1 MSTDPTTGSATG
13 DTANALAWNRI
24 AQDEP
29 DTGQGR
35 PPVPADISWSTHPG
49 DGPGAEILGTLTGAV
64 VAELGCGTGDHL
76 AYVATRGARQA
87 IGIDSA
93 EHRIRQARTRWQHL
107 PSLVWTTG
115 DAGQVL
121 DAVPEPVDVCYSI
134 FGALWYS
141 DPERLLP
148 RIHAALRPGGR
159 LAFSVG
165 RARPG
170 RLQGARVDNLTLADG
185 TRLPVVH
192 YGYDAAAW
200 TDLLN
205 RHGFTG
211 VSCVEVPARR
221 AGANPTLVLTA
232 ARPRG

>member
-1 MSTDPTTGSATG
+1 MSNEPTISSPTG
-13 DTANALAWNRI
+13 DTANTLAWNRI
-24 AQDEP
+24 AQEEP
-29 DTGQGR
+29 DTEQAR
-35 PPVPADISWSTHPG
+35 PPIPADISWSTQPG
-49 DGPGAEILGTLTGAV
+49 DGPGAEILGPFPGAV

-76 AYVATRGARQA
+76 AYVAAHGARQA

-107 PSLVWTTG
+107 PSLFWMTG

-148 RIHAALRPGGR
+148 RIHAALLPGGR
-159 LAFSVG
+159 LVFSVG

-170 RLQGARVDNLTLADG
+170 QLQGARVDNLTLADG

-192 YGYDAAAW
+192 YSYDATAW
-200 TDLLN
+200 TNLLN

-211 VSCVEVPARR
+211 VGCVEVPARR
-221 AGANPTLVLTA
+221 ADANPTLVLTA
-232 ARPRG
+232 ARSRG

>member
-1 MSTDPTTGSATG
+1 MSTEPTTSSPTG
-13 DTANALAWNRI
+13 DTANSRAWNRI
-24 AQDEP
+24 AQEEP
-29 DTGQGR
+29 DTEQTR
-35 PPVPADISWSTHPG
+35 PPVPADISWSTHPS
-49 DGPGAEILGTLTGAV
+49 DGPGAEILGPLAGAV
-64 VAELGCGTGDHL
+64 VAELGCGLGNHL
-76 AYVATRGARQA
+76 AYVAAHGARQA

-107 PSLVWTTG
+107 PGVAWMTG
-115 DAGQVL
+115 DAAQIL
-121 DAVPEPVDVCYSI
+121 DTLSEPVDVCYSI

-148 RIHAALRPGGR
+148 RIHAALRPDGR

-170 RLQGARVDNLTLADG
+170 QLQGARIDNLTLADG

-192 YGYDAAAW
+192 YSHDAPAW
-200 TDLLN
+200 TNLLS

-211 VSCVEVPARR
+211 VGCVAVPARR
-221 AGANPTLVLTA
+221 SDANPTLVLTA
-232 ARPRG
+232 TRPCG